1 MATSVFLIDYLLSDA
16 THSGSVTPYLEDF
29 SMTNLP
35 AFLQPSPPYLSKGWN
50 RIFAAIGIGGLAT
63 AVALIAS
70 TPPPNALTF
79 VGSPLL
85 KLAALPALR
94 LPVSLPTGTLIEP
107 SQGGGRSQL
116 LVKNGN
122 PEDAVVKLVDVAS
135 GKTLRFVYVQANQE
149 VMLKD
154 LGNCDCDLRF
164 AKGIDWDAEQ
174 KQFRR
179 NLGLMAFSDPI
190 KFATWREGNMEYWSV
205 VEVTLHPTEG
215 GTAQTKAIDPEKF

>member
-1 MATSVFLIDYLLSDA
+1 MFFDA
-16 THSGSVTPYLEDF
+16 THSSSIKFYLKACA
-29 SMTNLP
+29 MTNSP
-35 AFLQPSPPYLSKGWN
+35 AFSQPSPRYFSKCWT
-50 RIFAAIGIGGLAT
+50 RVLAAIGIGGLAT
-63 AVALIAS
+63 GAALIAS
-70 TPPPNALTF
+70 TPPPNALMF

-122 PEDAVVKLVDVAS
+122 SEDAVFKLVDRAS
-135 GKTLRFVYVQANQE
+135 GQTLRFVYVQANQE
-149 VMLKD
+149 VTLKD

-179 NLGLMAFSDPI
+179 KLGLMAFSDPI

>member
-1 MATSVFLIDYLLSDA
+1 MFFDA
-16 THSGSVTPYLEDF
+16 THSRSIKFYLKACA
-29 SMTNLP
+29 MTNSP
-35 AFLQPSPPYLSKGWN
+35 AFSQPSLRYFSKRWT
-50 RIFAAIGIGGLAT
+50 RVFAAIGIGGLAT
-63 AVALIAS
+63 VVALIAS

-122 PEDAVVKLVDVAS
+122 PEDAVVKLVDRAS
-135 GKTLRFVYVQANQE
+135 GQTLRFVYVQANQE
-149 VMLKD
+149 VTLKD

-164 AKGIDWDAEQ
+164 AKGIDWGAEQ

-215 GTAQTKAIDPEKF
+215 GTAQTKAIDPDKF